1 MRGRCSAAGW
11 GRRIVF
17 CILIVYVGFL
27 AFQKQK
33 SRVPFS
39 TVQKEVMETADTG
52 SLQQGSGQDFKRFY
66 GLNEKDYAGF
76 SFYYTNQ
83 SMGVEEILLVFSEDT
98 EKMEEAQQAA
108 EKRIQTQLQNFEG
121 YGEEQTKLLRDA
133 VVAKKG
139 NFFLMAVSPSADEI
153 KNKFLE
159 IV

>member
-83 SMGVEEILLVFSEDT
+83 SMGVEEILLVFSE
-98 EKMEEAQQAA
+98 
-108 EKRIQTQLQNFEG
+108 KRIQTQLQNFEG

-133 VVAKKG
+133 VVVKKG
-139 NFFLMAVSPSADEI
+139 DFFLMAVSPSADEI